1 MKINLEFNG
10 TADEIMKE
18 FQALGSILSS
28 AALPSDVKPMDPE
41 TLSPDLGS
49 VEQHPKVDAV
59 PENATSAPKKAAKA
73 PKKATTAT
81 ESATIATESATIA
94 TESATIAPTPEPV
107 KAAEPTAPGAP
118 EPPAAPTVPTA
129 PTKKYTLDELLAATA
144 PLMDAGKISELQA
157 LMQKFGVPSMMEIPE
172 DRYGELATALREL
185 GAEL

>member
-59 PENATSAPKKAAKA
+59 PENATSAPKKVAKA

-94 TESATIAPTPEPV
+94 PPPEPV

>member
-28 AALPSDVKPMDPE
+28 AALPSNVKSMNPE
-41 TLSPDLGS
+41 ALSPDLGL

-81 ESATIATESATIA
+81 ESATIA
-94 TESATIAPTPEPV
+94 PTPEPV
-107 KAAEPTAPGAP
+107 KAAEPAAPGAP

-129 PTKKYTLDELLAATA
+129 PTKKYSLDELLTATA
-144 PLMDAGKISELQA
+144 PLMDAGKIADLQA
-157 LMQKFGVPSMMEIPE
+157 LMQKYGVASMMEIPE